1 MMSDFP
7 TNEQLR
13 YLLELDR
20 LLKERHGLPG
30 NHPMRRQVK
39 LLQTVWDSE
48 ILQRVMNAVKRLE
61 AERVRA
67 YYLGERIPSPEDFC
81 GDLTLGHAV
90 DASGRTD
97 PVAFNSDRFT
107 GHGIVCGLP
116 GHGKSYLC
124 RLLLML
130 IAKRLPWMRILVYD
144 PNQTYREMVTRE
156 PGTWLW
162 LPWEKCRL
170 NCLVPPKGFPYAL
183 WGPSAIDVLTR
194 GELAHSRY
202 VLARAVEHLYAEAHL
217 PEYDDGISPVPSL
230 FDLCDYLARHRR
242 LFGVKDS
249 YIQSALTVLSGRLDT
264 TGSVYD
270 CARGME
276 SVLTNS
282 RVCIS
287 TQNCSPLETYR
298 AFINGLNHY
307 AYWQCS
313 MEPLLDP
320 PELHTLIV
328 VEESQVLLERRG
340 DASIGFHLEMLLRS
354 RALGIGFLF
363 VAQDISHIDTG
374 ILAGINN
381 YFCFTQG
388 TRGNKE
394 LVQKMLDLSPR
405 ETALLSELPVGMCF
419 ARVMGD
425 TKFPYPFLLQVEDLS

>member
-1 MMSDFP
+1 MSDFP

-20 LLKERHGLPG
+20 FLKERHGLPR
-30 NHPMRRQVK
+30 NHPLRRQVK

-48 ILQRVMNAVKRLE
+48 MLQRVNNASKRLE
-61 AERVRA
+61 AERVRV
-67 YYLGERIPSPEDFC
+67 YYLGERIPSLEDFC
-81 GDLTLGHAV
+81 GDLPIGYALGIE
-90 DASGRTD
+90 GKTT
-97 PVAFNSDRFT
+97 PVRFNSNRLT
-107 GHGIVCGLP
+107 GHLLACGLP
-116 GHGKSYLC
+116 GHGKSYFC
-124 RLLLML
+124 RLLISL
-130 IAKRLPWMRILVYD
+130 IAARLPWVRIILYD
-144 PNQTYREMVTRE
+144 PNQTYREMITRE

-162 LPWEKCRL
+162 LPWDKCRL
-170 NCLVPPKGFPYAL
+170 NSLVPPKGFPYAL
-183 WGPSAIDVLTR
+183 WGSSAIDVLTR

-202 VLARAVEHLYAEAHL
+202 VLARAAEHLYAEAHL
-217 PEYDDGISPVPSL
+217 PEFDDGISPVPSL
-230 FDLCDYLARHRR
+230 FDLRDYLLSHKHS
-242 LFGVKDS
+242 FGVKDS

-264 TGSVYD
+264 TGKVYD

-276 SVLTNS
+276 HVLTNS

-307 AYWQCS
+307 AYWQRS

-328 VEESQVLLERRG
+328 VEESQVLLERHG
-340 DASIGFHLEMLLRS
+340 DASVGFHLEMLLKS
-354 RALGIGFLF
+354 RPFGVGFLF
-363 VAQDISHIDTG
+363 IAQDISHIDTG

-419 ARVMGD
+419 ARFMGD
-425 TKFPYPFLLQVEDLS
+425 INFPYPFLLQVEDVS